1 MRQSAK
7 QVQTSG
13 EVIRASELGQYLY
26 CAQAWW
32 LGRVEGVQPSNVRQ
46 LESGSAAHTQHGVQV
61 ALAGLLA
68 RVALVCLAL
77 GGLLALIYLV
87 LAML

>member
-1 MRQSAK
+1 MSKSTK
-7 QVQTSG
+7 QVQTSA

-32 LGRVEGVQPSNVRQ
+32 LGRVEGIRPSNVRQ
-46 LESGSAAHTQHGVQV
+46 LEAGSAAHAQHGAQV

-77 GGLLALIYLV
+77 GGLLALIYLI
-87 LAML
+87 LAMP